1 MKKIVTLRELLRI
14 RRALARKRK
23 RVVFTNGT
31 FDILHRGHVEYLA
44 AARALGD
51 VLIVGLNTDASIR
64 RIKGNGRPINK
75 NADRAAVLA
84 GLQSV
89 DYICFFGANTPG
101 RIIQRVVPDVL
112 VKGADWNIDAIVGRD
127 VVERHGGVVKTIRLV
142 PGRSSTSV
150 IERIIRTFL
159 HRTDSPGSNGR
170 KRNGH
175 RKRRSDR

>member
-14 RRALARKRK
+14 RRALARKGK

-51 VLIVGLNTDASIR
+51 ALIVGLNTDASIR

-101 RIIQRVVPDVL
+101 RMIESVVPDVL

-127 VVERHGGVVKTIRLV
+127 VVERHGGVVKTIQLV

-150 IERIIRTFL
+150 IERIIRTYV
-159 HRTDSPGSNGR
+159 HPGKSPGSNRR
-170 KRNGH
+170 KRNSH
-175 RKRRSDR
+175 